1 LSLSPKLK
9 MSQVFYLANFLQTY
23 FMNFPKQKIYKAL
36 LILALVLAVLFSG
49 LYFFRNSLLKQA
61 IAKVTHK
68 MNVDYN
74 STFSVKS
81 ASFDGLSTI
90 KLSDVILV
98 PKNADTLFHIHKIET
113 SISLSSLLIGDV
125 QVGTLKINNGYVQ
138 FVKKGKIRNFDAFL
152 KRDKSEEQDTNE
164 KRKYATFAYRIISQ
178 LLNLVPTDM
187 NLENLNFRIDDNGK
201 KASIAISKLVLENK
215 QLATDLHVQSKDFD
229 QRWNIKGFADPRN
242 KKADIRFFNL
252 DTGAIRVPYLD
263 ERYNLKA
270 SFDSI
275 RLNVE
280 NIDKDGSELHID
292 GYTSITNLKINHP
305 KIASKDVVI
314 KSARFDYRFLL
325 GDDFISID
333 STSNM
338 QLNKIKVKPYV
349 SYNTEKDTVYTLK
362 VAIPKMKAQDF
373 IVSLPDGLF
382 THFQGMEATGNFD
395 YKLDFK
401 FNKNKPNTLVF
412 DSKINKENLRIT
424 KYGEANLNKLNG
436 EFVYR
441 AIIQNVLQRP
451 ILVGNANPNY
461 TPIDQISPYLRKSV
475 LTTEDPSFFSHRGF
489 INEAFKQSILKNIRT
504 KKFSRG
510 ASTISM
516 QLIKNVFLT
525 REKTVSRKLEEILLV
540 YILENNRI
548 VSKER
553 MLEVYFNIIEWG
565 PNVYGIGEA
574 SHFYFQ
580 KPPSALNV
588 DECLYLATIIPKPRK
603 FMYQFNEQ
611 GNLKDYAIKNQK
623 FLKNLMFR
631 RGLLIPEDTIGQ
643 LPVYIS
649 GNARS
654 LIKIKAP
661 DSTVVPADSLSIS
674 DEFDL

>member
-1 LSLSPKLK
+1 MK
-9 MSQVFYLANFLQTY
+9 
-23 FMNFPKQKIYKAL
+23 FPKQKIYKAL
-36 LILALVLAVLFSG
+36 LIITLVLVVLFLG
-49 LYFFRNSLLKQA
+49 FYFFRDSLLKQA
-61 IAKVTHK
+61 IAKVKTK
-68 MNVDYN
+68 MNTEYN

-81 ASFDGLSTI
+81 ATFDGLNGI
-90 KLSDVILV
+90 KLTNVVLV
-98 PKNADTLFHIHKIET
+98 PKNADTLCNIEKIET
-113 SISLSSLLIGDV
+113 SVSLSNLLIGDV
-125 QVGTLKINNGYVQ
+125 QIGTLKVNNGYIQ
-138 FVKKGKIRNFDAFL
+138 LVKKGNVRNFDAFL
-152 KRDKSEEQDTNE
+152 KKDKADTDKNE
-164 KRKYATFAYRIISQ
+164 KRKYAAFAYRIISK

-187 NLENLNFRIDDNGK
+187 KLENLNFRIDDNGK
-201 KASIAISKLVLENK
+201 KTTVAVNKLVLDNK
-215 QLATDLHVQSKDFD
+215 QLETNLHVQSKDFD
-229 QRWNIKGFADPRN
+229 QKWNIKGFADPRN

-275 RLNVE
+275 RLNVQ
-280 NIDKDGSELHID
+280 NIEKDGSELHID

-305 KIASKDVVI
+305 KIASKDVII
-314 KSARFDYRFLL
+314 KNARFDYRFLL

-333 STSNM
+333 SSSTM
-338 QLNKIKVKPYV
+338 QLNKIKVKPYI
-349 SYNTEKDTVYTLK
+349 SYSTEKDTIYTLK
-362 VAIPKMKAQDF
+362 VDIPKMKAQDF

-412 DSKINKENLRIT
+412 DSKLNKEDLKIT
-424 KYGEANLNKLNG
+424 KYGEADLNKLNG

-461 TPIDQISPYLRKSV
+461 TPLDQISPYLRKSV
-475 LTTEDPSFFSHRGF
+475 LTTEDPSFFQHRGF
-489 INEAFKQSILKNIRT
+489 INEAFKQSILKNIKT

-525 REKTVSRKLEEILLV
+525 REKTLSRKLEEILLV
-540 YILENNRI
+540 YILENNRV

-580 KPPSALNV
+580 KSPSALNV

-603 FMYQFNEQ
+603 FMYQFNDQ
-611 GNLKDYAIKNQK
+611 GNLRDFAVQNQK

-631 RGLLIPEDTIGQ
+631 RGLLVPEDTIGQ

-654 LIKIKAP
+654 LIRIKAP
-661 DSTVVPADSLSIS
+661 DSTAIKNDSLSI
-674 DEFDL
+674 DGEFDL

>member
-1 LSLSPKLK
+1 
-9 MSQVFYLANFLQTY
+9 
-23 FMNFPKQKIYKAL
+23 MNFPKQKIYKAL

-68 MNVDYN
+68 MAVDYN

-90 KLSDVILV
+90 KLSDIILV

-138 FVKKGKIRNFDAFL
+138 FVKKGKVRNFDAFL
-152 KRDKSEEQDTNE
+152 KRDKSEESDTNE

-201 KASIAISKLVLENK
+201 KASISISKLVLENK
-215 QLATDLHVQSKDFD
+215 QLATNLHVQSKNFD

-275 RLNVE
+275 RLNLA

-314 KSARFDYRFLL
+314 KNARFDYRFLL

-333 STSNM
+333 STSTM

-362 VAIPKMKAQDF
+362 VTIPKMKAQDF

-412 DSKINKENLRIT
+412 DSKMNKEDLRIT

-441 AIIQNVLQRP
+441 AIIQNVQQRP

-461 TPIDQISPYLRKSV
+461 TPLDQISPYLRKSV

-525 REKTVSRKLEEILLV
+525 REKTLSRKLEEILLV

-548 VSKER
+548 ASKER

-580 KPPSALNV
+580 KAPSALNV
-588 DECLYLATIIPKPRK
+588 DECLFLATIIPKPRK
-603 FMYQFNEQ
+603 FMYQFNDQ
-611 GNLKDYAIKNQK
+611 GNLRDYAAKNQK

-631 RGLLIPEDTIGQ
+631 RGLLIPEDTLGQ

>member
-1 LSLSPKLK
+1 MKFVAKKL
-9 MSQVFYLANFLQTY
+9 FILRIIANFY
-23 FMNFPKQKIYKAL
+23 EINFMKFPKQKIFKAL
-36 LILALVLAVLFSG
+36 LILVIVLIVLFLG
-49 LYFFRNSLLKQA
+49 FYFFRDALLKQA
-61 IAKVTHK
+61 IAKVKTK
-68 MNVDYN
+68 MDTEYN

-81 ASFDGLSTI
+81 ASFDGLSGI
-90 KLSDVILV
+90 KLTDVVLV
-98 PKNADTLFHIHKIET
+98 PKNADTLCKIQKIET
-113 SISLSSLLIGDV
+113 SISLSNLLIGDV
-125 QVGTLKINNGYVQ
+125 QIGTLKVNNGYIQ
-138 FVKKGKIRNFDAFL
+138 LVKKGNVRNFDAFL
-152 KRDKSEEQDTNE
+152 KKDKADSDKNE
-164 KRKYATFAYRIISQ
+164 KRKYATFAYRIISK

-187 NLENLNFRIDDNGK
+187 KLENLNFKIDDNGK
-201 KASIAISKLVLENK
+201 KTSVAVNKLVLDNK
-215 QLATDLHVQSKDFD
+215 QLETSLHVQSKDFD

-275 RLNVE
+275 RLNVQ
-280 NIDKDGSELHID
+280 NIEKEGSELHID
-292 GYTSITNLKINHP
+292 GYTSIVNLKINHP

-314 KSARFDYRFLL
+314 KNARFDYRFLL

-333 STSNM
+333 STSTM
-338 QLNKIKVKPYV
+338 QLNKIKVKPYI
-349 SYNTEKDTVYTLK
+349 SYSTEKDTVYTLK
-362 VAIPKMKAQDF
+362 VDIPKMLAQDF

-412 DSKINKENLRIT
+412 DSKLNKEDLKIT
-424 KYGEANLNKLNG
+424 KYGEADLNKLNG

-451 ILVGNANPNY
+451 VLVGNANPNY
-461 TPIDQISPYLRKSV
+461 TPLDQISPYLRKCV

-525 REKTVSRKLEEILLV
+525 REKTLSRKLEEILLV
-540 YILENNRI
+540 YILENNRV

-580 KPPSALNV
+580 KSPSNLSLN
-588 DECLYLATIIPKPRK
+588 ECLFLATIIPKPRK
-603 FMYQFNEQ
+603 FMYQFNDQ
-611 GNLKDYAIKNQK
+611 GNLKDFAVQNQK
-623 FLKNLMFR
+623 FLSNLMLR
-631 RGLLIPEDTIGQ
+631 RGVLVSEDTIGV
-643 LPVYIS
+643 LSPVYIS

-654 LIKIKAP
+654 LIRIKAP
-661 DSTVVPADSLSIS
+661 DSTAVPADSLSAG

>member
-1 LSLSPKLK
+1 
-9 MSQVFYLANFLQTY
+9 
-23 FMNFPKQKIYKAL
+23 MNFPKQKIFKAL
-36 LILALVLAVLFSG
+36 KILALVLILLCIG

-61 IAKVTHK
+61 VAKVTHK
-68 MNVDYN
+68 MAVDYN
-74 STFSVKS
+74 SDFSIKE
-81 ASFDGLSTI
+81 ASFDGLSSI
-90 KLSDVILV
+90 KLTDVVLV
-98 PKNADTLFHIHKIET
+98 PKNADTLLKIKNIET
-113 SISLSSLLIGDV
+113 SVSLSNLLIGDV
-125 QVGTLKINNGYVQ
+125 QVGTLKVDNGYIQ
-138 FVKKGKIRNFDAFL
+138 LVKKGKIRNFDAFL
-152 KRDKSEEQDTNE
+152 KRNRDDSEKSE
-164 KRKYATFAYRIISQ
+164 KRKYGAFAYRIISK

-187 NLENLNFRIDDNGK
+187 NLENFQFKIDDNGK
-201 KASIAISKLVLENK
+201 KTAVAINKLVLNNK
-215 QLATDLHVQSKDFD
+215 QLETSIHVQSKDFD
-229 QRWNIKGFADPRN
+229 QRWNLKGFADPRN
-242 KKADIRFFNL
+242 QKADIRFFNL

-263 ERYNLKA
+263 ERYGLKA

-280 NIDKDGSELHID
+280 NIDKSGSELHLD
-292 GYTSITNLKINHP
+292 GFTSIVNLKINHP

-314 KSARFDYRFLL
+314 KNARFDYRFLL

-333 STSNM
+333 STSTM
-338 QLNKIKVKPYV
+338 TLNKIKLRPYA
-349 SYNTEKDTVYTLK
+349 SYDTEKDTVYALK
-362 VAIPKMKAQDF
+362 VDIPKMKAQDF

-382 THFQGMEATGNFD
+382 THFQGMQATGNFD

-412 DSKINKENLRIT
+412 DSKLKKEDLRIT
-424 KYGEANLNKLNG
+424 KYGEADLNKLNG

-451 ILVGNANPNY
+451 VLVGNANPNY
-461 TPIDQISPYLRKSV
+461 TPLDQISPYLRKCV

-525 REKTVSRKLEEILLV
+525 REKTLSRKLEEILLV

-580 KPPSALNV
+580 KSPSALNV

-603 FMYQFNEQ
+603 FMYQFNDE
-611 GNLKDYAIKNQK
+611 GNLKDYALKNQK

-661 DSTVVPADSLSIS
+661 DSTAVPVDSLSGG

>member
-1 LSLSPKLK
+1 MKIP
-9 MSQVFYLANFLQTY
+9 Q
-23 FMNFPKQKIYKAL
+23 QKIYKAL

-49 LYFFRNSLLKQA
+49 FYFFRNSLLKQA

-68 MNVDYN
+68 MAIDYN
-74 STFSVKS
+74 SDFSIKS
-81 ASFDGLSTI
+81 ASFDGLSGI
-90 KLSDVILV
+90 KLTNVILV
-98 PKNADTLFHIHKIET
+98 PKNADTLFSIEKIET
-113 SISLSSLLIGDV
+113 SISLSNLLIGDV
-125 QVGTLKINNGYVQ
+125 QVGTLKINKGYIQ
-138 FVKKGKIRNFDAFL
+138 LVKKEKVRNFDAFL
-152 KRDKSEEQDTNE
+152 KRDKSDSDTNE
-164 KRKYATFAYRIISQ
+164 KRKYATFAYRIISK

-187 NLENLNFRIDDNGK
+187 NLENLIFKIDDNGK
-201 KASIAISKLVLENK
+201 KTSIAISKLVLDNK
-215 QLATDLHVQSKDFD
+215 QLETNLHVQAKDFD

-263 ERYNLKA
+263 ERYNFKA

-280 NIDKDGSELHID
+280 NIEKDGSELHID

-314 KSARFDYRFLL
+314 KNARFDYRFLL

-333 STSNM
+333 STSTM

-362 VAIPKMKAQDF
+362 VNIPKMKAQDF

-412 DSKINKENLRIT
+412 DSKMNKEDLRIT

-441 AIIQNVLQRP
+441 AIIQNVQQRP

-461 TPIDQISPYLRKSV
+461 TPLDQISPYLRKCV

-525 REKTVSRKLEEILLV
+525 REKTLSRKLEEILLV

-548 VSKER
+548 ASKER

-580 KPPSALNV
+580 KSPSALNV

-603 FMYQFNEQ
+603 FMYQFNDQ
-611 GNLKDYAIKNQK
+611 GNLKDYAVKNQK

-661 DSTVVPADSLSIS
+661 DSTAVPVDSLATD
-674 DEFDL
+674 DEFEL

>member
-1 LSLSPKLK
+1 MK
-9 MSQVFYLANFLQTY
+9 
-23 FMNFPKQKIYKAL
+23 FPKRKIFKVL
-36 LILALVLAVLFSG
+36 GILAIVVVMVFLGF
-49 LYFFRNSLLKQA
+49 YFFRDVLLKQA
-61 IAKVTHK
+61 IAKVTLK
-68 MNVDYN
+68 MNTEYN
-74 STFSVKS
+74 SKFSVKS
-81 ASFDGLSTI
+81 ASFDGLSGI
-90 KLSDVILV
+90 KLTDVILV
-98 PKNADTLFHIHKIET
+98 PNNADTLCHIQKIET
-113 SISLSSLLIGDV
+113 SISLSNLLIGDV
-125 QVGTLKINNGYVQ
+125 QVGTLKINNGYIQ
-138 FVKKGKIRNFDAFL
+138 LVKKGKVRNFDAFL
-152 KRDKSEEQDTNE
+152 KKDKSDSDKNE
-164 KRKYATFAYRIISQ
+164 KRKYATFAYRIISK

-187 NLENLNFRIDDNGK
+187 KLENLEFKIDDNGK
-201 KASIAISKLVLENK
+201 KASIAINKLVLNNK
-215 QLATDLHVQSKDFD
+215 QLETSLHVQSKDFD

-252 DTGAIRVPYLD
+252 DTGAIKVPYLD

-275 RLNVE
+275 RLNVA

-292 GYTSITNLKINHP
+292 GYTSIANLKINHP

-314 KSARFDYRFLL
+314 KNARFDYRFLL

-333 STSNM
+333 STSTM
-338 QLNKIKVKPYV
+338 QLNKIKVHPYV

-362 VAIPKMKAQDF
+362 VAIPKMQAQDF

-395 YKLDFK
+395 YQLDFK
-401 FNKNKPNTLVF
+401 FNQNKPNALVF
-412 DSKINKENLRIT
+412 DSKLNKENLKIT

-436 EFVYR
+436 EFIYR

-451 ILVGNANPNY
+451 VLVGNANPNY
-461 TPIDQISPYLRKSV
+461 TPLDQISPYLRKSV

-525 REKTVSRKLEEILLV
+525 REKTLSRKLEEILLV
-540 YILENNRI
+540 YILENNRV

-574 SHFYFQ
+574 SRFYFQ
-580 KPPSALNV
+580 KSPSELSL
-588 DECLYLATIIPKPRK
+588 DECLFLATIIPKPRK
-603 FMYQFNEQ
+603 FMYQFNDQ
-611 GNLKDYAIKNQK
+611 GNLRDYAVQNQK
-623 FLKNLMFR
+623 FLSNLMLR
-631 RGLLIPEDTIGQ
+631 RGVLVSEDTIGR
-643 LPVYIS
+643 LPVYVS

-654 LIKIKAP
+654 LLRIKAP
-661 DSTVVPADSLSIS
+661 DSTAIPVDSLSIEE
-674 DEFDL
+674 EFDL

>member
-1 LSLSPKLK
+1 
-9 MSQVFYLANFLQTY
+9 
-23 FMNFPKQKIYKAL
+23 MNFPKQKIYKAL

-152 KRDKSEEQDTNE
+152 KRDKSEEPDTNE
-164 KRKYATFAYRIISQ
+164 KRKYAAFAYRIISQ

-215 QLATDLHVQSKDFD
+215 QLVTNLHVQSKNFN

-275 RLNVE
+275 RLNLA

-292 GYTSITNLKINHP
+292 GYTSIANLKINHP
-305 KIASKDVVI
+305 KIANKDVVI
-314 KSARFDYRFLL
+314 KNARFDYRFLL

-333 STSNM
+333 STSSM

-362 VAIPKMKAQDF
+362 VVIPKMKAQDF

-441 AIIQNVLQRP
+441 AIIQNIQQRP
-451 ILVGNANPNY
+451 ILVGNANLNY
-461 TPIDQISPYLRKSV
+461 TPLDQISPYLRKSV

-525 REKTVSRKLEEILLV
+525 REKTLSRKLEEILLV

-603 FMYQFNEQ
+603 FMYQFNDQ
-611 GNLKDYAIKNQK
+611 GNLKDYAVKNQK

-654 LIKIKAP
+654 LIKIKTP
-661 DSTVVPADSLSIS
+661 DSTAVPVDSLSIS

>member
-1 LSLSPKLK
+1 MK
-9 MSQVFYLANFLQTY
+9 
-23 FMNFPKQKIYKAL
+23 FPKQKIFKAL
-36 LILALVLAVLFSG
+36 SILALVLAVLFLG
-49 LYFFRNSLLKQA
+49 FYFFRDSLLKQA

-68 MNVDYN
+68 MNVEYN
-74 STFSVKS
+74 STFSIKS
-81 ASFDGLSTI
+81 ASFDGLSGI
-90 KLSDVILV
+90 KLTDVILV
-98 PKNADTLFHIHKIET
+98 PKNADTLFNIQKIET
-113 SISLSSLLIGDV
+113 SISLSNLLIGDV
-125 QVGTLKINNGYVQ
+125 QIGTLKINNGYIQ
-138 FVKKGKIRNFDAFL
+138 LVKKGKVRNFDAFL
-152 KRDKSEEQDTNE
+152 KKDDTEKKSDE
-164 KRKYATFAYRIISQ
+164 KRKYADFAYRIISK

-187 NLENLNFRIDDNGK
+187 KLENLNFKIDDNGK
-201 KASIAISKLVLENK
+201 KALVVINKLVLNNK
-215 QLATDLHVQSKDFD
+215 ELETNLHVQSKDFD

-252 DTGAIRVPYLD
+252 DTGAIKVPYLD

-292 GYTSITNLKINHP
+292 GYTSISNLKINHP

-314 KSARFDYRFLL
+314 KNARFDYRFLL
-325 GDDFISID
+325 GEDFISID
-333 STSNM
+333 STSTM
-338 QLNKIKVKPYV
+338 QLNKIKVRPYV

-362 VAIPKMKAQDF
+362 VDIPKMKAQDF
-373 IVSLPDGLF
+373 IISLPDGLF

-412 DSKINKENLRIT
+412 DSKLNKEDLKIT
-424 KYGEANLNKLNG
+424 KYGEADLNKLNG

-451 ILVGNANPNY
+451 VLVGNANPNY
-461 TPIDQISPYLRKSV
+461 TPLDQISPYLRKCV

-525 REKTVSRKLEEILLV
+525 REKTLSRKLEEILLV
-540 YILENNRI
+540 YILENNRV

-580 KPPSALNV
+580 KSPSTLNV
-588 DECLYLATIIPKPRK
+588 DECLFLATIIPKPRK
-603 FMYQFNEQ
+603 FMYQFNDQ
-611 GNLKDYAIKNQK
+611 GNLKDYAVKNQT
-623 FLKNLMFR
+623 FLRNLMFR
-631 RGLLIPEDTIGQ
+631 RGLLISEDTIGQ
-643 LPVYIS
+643 FPVYIS

-654 LIKIKAP
+654 FLRIKAP
-661 DSTVVPADSLSIS
+661 DSTAVPVDSLSTEE
-674 DEFDL
+674 EFDL

>member
-1 LSLSPKLK
+1 
-9 MSQVFYLANFLQTY
+9 
-23 FMNFPKQKIYKAL
+23 MNFPKQTIFKAL
-36 LILALVLAVLFSG
+36 KILAVVFILLCIG
-49 LYFFRNSLLKQA
+49 LYFFRNSLLNQA

-68 MNVDYN
+68 MAVDYN
-74 STFSVKS
+74 SDFSIKD

-90 KLSDVILV
+90 KLTDVVLV
-98 PKNADTLFHIHKIET
+98 PKNADTLLKINNIET
-113 SISLSSLLIGDV
+113 SISLSNLLIGDV
-125 QVGTLKINNGYVQ
+125 QVGTLNINKGYIQ
-138 FVKKGKIRNFDAFL
+138 LVKKGKIRNFDAFL
-152 KRDKSEEQDTNE
+152 KRNKDDEPEKNE
-164 KRKYATFAYRIISQ
+164 KRKYGAFAYRIISK

-187 NLENLNFRIDDNGK
+187 NLENFKFKIDDNGK
-201 KASIAISKLVLENK
+201 KTDIAINKLVLNNK
-215 QLATDLHVQSKDFD
+215 QLETSIHVVSKDFD
-229 QRWNIKGFADPRN
+229 QRWNLKGFADPRN
-242 KKADIRFFNL
+242 QKADIRFFNL
-252 DTGAIRVPYLD
+252 DTGAIKVPYLD

-275 RLNVE
+275 RLKVE
-280 NIDKDGSELHID
+280 NIDKSGSELHLD
-292 GYTSITNLKINHP
+292 GFTSIVNLKINHP

-314 KSARFDYRFLL
+314 KNARFDYRFLL
-325 GDDFISID
+325 GDNFISID
-333 STSNM
+333 STSTM
-338 QLNKIKVKPYV
+338 TLNKIKLRPYI
-349 SYNTEKDTVYTLK
+349 SYDTEKDTVYTLK
-362 VAIPKMKAQDF
+362 VDIPKMKAQDF

-382 THFQGMEATGNFD
+382 THFQGMQATGNFD

-412 DSKINKENLRIT
+412 DSKLNKEDLRIT
-424 KYGEANLNKLNG
+424 KYGEADLNKLNG

-451 ILVGNANPNY
+451 VLVGNANPNY
-461 TPIDQISPYLRKSV
+461 APLDQISPYLRKSV

-525 REKTVSRKLEEILLV
+525 REKTLSRKLEEILLV

-580 KPPSALNV
+580 KSPSALNV

-603 FMYQFNEQ
+603 FMYQFNDE
-611 GNLKDYAIKNQK
+611 GNLKDYALKNQK

-631 RGLLIPEDTIGQ
+631 RGLLVPEDTIGL

-654 LIKIKAP
+654 LIRIKVP
-661 DSTVVPADSLSIS
+661 DSTAVKNDSLSIS

>member
-1 LSLSPKLK
+1 MK
-9 MSQVFYLANFLQTY
+9 
-23 FMNFPKQKIYKAL
+23 FPKQKIFKAL
-36 LILALVLAVLFSG
+36 KILAVVFILLCIA
-49 LYFFRNSLLKQA
+49 LYSFRNSLLKQA

-68 MNVDYN
+68 MAVDYN
-74 STFSVKS
+74 SDFSIKE
-81 ASFDGLSTI
+81 ASFDGLSGV
-90 KLSDVILV
+90 KLTDIVLV
-98 PKNADTLFHIHKIET
+98 PKNADTLFNIKKVET
-113 SISLSSLLIGDV
+113 TISLSNLLIGDV
-125 QVGTLKINNGYVQ
+125 QLGTLKINDGYIQ
-138 FVKKGKIRNFDAFL
+138 LVKKGKIRNFDAFL
-152 KRDKSEEQDTNE
+152 KKKNTEEKSDE
-164 KRKYATFAYRIISQ
+164 KRKYADVAYSIITK

-187 NLENLNFRIDDNGK
+187 KLENLNFKIDDNGK
-201 KASIAISKLVLENK
+201 KATIAIDKLVLNNK
-215 QLATDLHVQSKDFD
+215 QLTTNLHVQSMNFD

-275 RLNVE
+275 RLNVA

-292 GYTSITNLKINHP
+292 GYTSIANLKINHP

-314 KSARFDYRFLL
+314 KNARFDYRFLL
-325 GDDFISID
+325 GSDFISID
-333 STSNM
+333 STSTM

-349 SYNTEKDTVYTLK
+349 SYNTESDTVYTLK
-362 VAIPKMKAQDF
+362 VDIPKMKAQDF

-412 DSKINKENLRIT
+412 DSKLNKENLRIT

-451 ILVGNANPNY
+451 VLVGNANPNY
-461 TPIDQISPYLRKSV
+461 TPLEQISPYLQKCV

-525 REKTVSRKLEEILLV
+525 REKTLSRKLEEILLV

-548 VSKER
+548 ASKER

-574 SHFYFQ
+574 SQFYFQ
-580 KPPSALNV
+580 KSPSDLSV

-603 FMYQFNEQ
+603 FMYQFNDQ
-611 GNLKDYAIKNQK
+611 GNLKDYALQNQK

-631 RGLLIPEDTIGQ
+631 RGLLIPEDTLGQ

-654 LIKIKAP
+654 LIRIKAP
-661 DSTVVPADSLSIS
+661 DSTAIPVDSLSIN

>member
-1 LSLSPKLK
+1 
-9 MSQVFYLANFLQTY
+9 
-23 FMNFPKQKIYKAL
+23 MNFPKQKIFKAIK
-36 LILALVLAVLFSG
+36 ILAVVFILICIA
-49 LYFFRNSLLKQA
+49 LYSFRNSLLKQA

-68 MNVDYN
+68 MAVDYN
-74 STFSVKS
+74 SDFSIKE
-81 ASFDGLSTI
+81 ASFDGLSGI
-90 KLSDVILV
+90 KLTDIVLV
-98 PKNADTLFHIHKIET
+98 PKNADTLFNIKKIET
-113 SISLSSLLIGDV
+113 TISLSNLLIGDV
-125 QVGTLKINNGYVQ
+125 QLGTLKINDGYIQ
-138 FVKKGKIRNFDAFL
+138 LVKKGKIRNFDAFL
-152 KRDKSEEQDTNE
+152 KKDDTEEKSNE
-164 KRKYATFAYRIISQ
+164 KRKYADYAYRIISK

-187 NLENLNFRIDDNGK
+187 KLENLNFRIDDNGK
-201 KASIAISKLVLENK
+201 KASIAINKLVLDNK
-215 QLATDLHVQSKDFD
+215 QLTTNLHVQSKNFD

-252 DTGAIRVPYLD
+252 DTGAIKVPYLD

-275 RLNVE
+275 RLNVA

-292 GYTSITNLKINHP
+292 GYTSISNLKINHP

-314 KSARFDYRFLL
+314 KNARFDYRFLL
-325 GDDFISID
+325 GADFISID
-333 STSNM
+333 STSTM

-349 SYNTEKDTVYTLK
+349 SYNTESDTVYTLK
-362 VAIPKMKAQDF
+362 VDIPKMKAQDF

-412 DSKINKENLRIT
+412 DSKLNKENLRIT

-441 AIIQNVLQRP
+441 AIIQNVQQRP
-451 ILVGNANPNY
+451 VLVGNANPNY
-461 TPIDQISPYLRKSV
+461 TPLDQISPYLRKCV

-525 REKTVSRKLEEILLV
+525 REKTLSRKLEEILLV

-548 VSKER
+548 ASKER

-580 KPPSALNV
+580 KSPSDLSV

-603 FMYQFNEQ
+603 FMYQFNDE
-611 GNLKDYAIKNQK
+611 GNLKDYALQNQK

-631 RGLLIPEDTIGQ
+631 RGLLVPEDTLGQ

-654 LIKIKAP
+654 LIRIKVP
-661 DSTVVPADSLSIS
+661 DSTAVPVDSLSIS

>member
-1 LSLSPKLK
+1 MK
-9 MSQVFYLANFLQTY
+9 
-23 FMNFPKQKIYKAL
+23 FPKQKIYKAL
-36 LILALVLAVLFSG
+36 LILIIVLVVLFLG
-49 LYFFRNSLLKQA
+49 FYIFRDSLLKQA
-61 IAKVTHK
+61 IVKVTNK
-68 MNVDYN
+68 MNTEYN

-81 ASFDGLSTI
+81 ASFNGLSGI
-90 KLSDVILV
+90 KLTDVILV
-98 PKNADTLFHIHKIET
+98 PKNADTLCHIHKIET
-113 SISLSSLLIGDV
+113 SISLANLLIGDI
-125 QVGTLKINNGYVQ
+125 QVGTLHINNGYIQ
-138 FVKKGKIRNFDAFL
+138 LVKKGNIRNFDAFL
-152 KRDKSEEQDTNE
+152 KKDKTDSDKNE
-164 KRKYATFAYRIISQ
+164 KRKYATFAYRIISK

-187 NLENLNFRIDDNGK
+187 KLENLNFRIDDNGK
-201 KASIAISKLVLENK
+201 KASIAINKLVLDNK
-215 QLATDLHVQSKDFD
+215 QLETNLHVQSKDFD

-275 RLNVE
+275 RLNVQ
-280 NIDKDGSELHID
+280 NIEKDGSELHID
-292 GYTSITNLKINHP
+292 GFTSIANLKINHP

-314 KSARFDYRFLL
+314 KNARFDYRFLL

-333 STSNM
+333 STSTM
-338 QLNKIKVKPYV
+338 QLNKIKVKPYM
-349 SYNTEKDTVYTLK
+349 SYNTEKDTTYTLK
-362 VAIPKMKAQDF
+362 VDIPKMKAQDF

-401 FNKNKPNTLVF
+401 FNKNNPNDLVF
-412 DSKINKENLRIT
+412 DSKLNKEDLRIT
-424 KYGEANLNKLNG
+424 KYGEADLNKLNG

-461 TPIDQISPYLRKSV
+461 TPLDQISPYLRKSV

-489 INEAFKQSILKNIRT
+489 INEAFKQSIIKNIKT

-525 REKTVSRKLEEILLV
+525 REKTLSRKLEEILLV

-548 VSKER
+548 ASKER

-580 KPPSALNV
+580 KRPADLTLN
-588 DECLYLATIIPKPRK
+588 ECLFLATIIPKPRK
-603 FMYQFNEQ
+603 FMYQFNDQ
-611 GNLKDYAIKNQK
+611 GNLKDFAVKNQK
-623 FLKNLMFR
+623 FLSNLMLR
-631 RGLLIPEDTIGQ
+631 RGVLVSEDTIGG
-643 LPVYIS
+643 LRPVYIS

-654 LIKIKAP
+654 LIRIKAP
-661 DSTVVPADSLSIS
+661 DSTAIPADSLARD

>member
-1 LSLSPKLK
+1 
-9 MSQVFYLANFLQTY
+9 MR
-23 FMNFPKQKIYKAL
+23 FPKQKIVKAL
-36 LILALVLAVLFSG
+36 KILLVVFILLCIG
-49 LYFFRNSLLKQA
+49 LYSFRNSLLKQV

-68 MNVDYN
+68 MVVDYN
-74 STFSVKS
+74 SDFSIKE
-81 ASFDGLSTI
+81 ASFDGLSGVKFTDI
-90 KLSDVILV
+90 VLV
-98 PKNADTLFHIHKIET
+98 PKNADTLFNIKKVET
-113 SISLSSLLIGDV
+113 TISLSNLLIGDV
-125 QVGTLKINNGYVQ
+125 QLGTLKINDGYIQ
-138 FVKKGKIRNFDAFL
+138 LVKKGKIRNFDAFL
-152 KRDKSEEQDTNE
+152 KKNDTEETSDE
-164 KRKYATFAYRIISQ
+164 KRKYADVAYRIITK

-187 NLENLNFRIDDNGK
+187 KLENLDFKIDDNGK
-201 KASIAISKLVLENK
+201 KATIAINKLVLDNK
-215 QLATDLHVQSKDFD
+215 QLTTNLHVQSKNFD

-275 RLNVE
+275 RLNVA

-292 GYTSITNLKINHP
+292 GYTSIANLKINHP
-305 KIASKDVVI
+305 KIANKDVVI
-314 KSARFDYRFLL
+314 KNARFDYRFLL
-325 GDDFISID
+325 GSDFISID
-333 STSNM
+333 STSTM

-349 SYNTEKDTVYTLK
+349 SYNTESDTVYTLK
-362 VAIPKMKAQDF
+362 VDIPKMKAQDF

-395 YKLDFK
+395 YKLNFK

-412 DSKINKENLRIT
+412 DSKLNKENLRIT

-451 ILVGNANPNY
+451 VLVGTANPNY
-461 TPIDQISPYLRKSV
+461 TPLDQISPYLQKCV

-525 REKTVSRKLEEILLV
+525 REKTLSRKLEEILLV

-574 SHFYFQ
+574 SQFYFQ
-580 KPPSALNV
+580 KSPSELSV

-603 FMYQFNEQ
+603 FMYQFNDQ
-611 GNLKDYAIKNQK
+611 GNLKDYALQNQK

-631 RGLLIPEDTIGQ
+631 RGLLIPEDTLGQ

-654 LIKIKAP
+654 LIRIKVP
-661 DSTVVPADSLSIS
+661 DSTAVPVDSLSIN

>member
-1 LSLSPKLK
+1 MK
-9 MSQVFYLANFLQTY
+9 
-23 FMNFPKQKIYKAL
+23 FPKQKIYKAL
-36 LILALVLAVLFSG
+36 LIFILILVVLFLG
-49 LYFFRNSLLKQA
+49 FYFFRDALLKKA
-61 IAKVTHK
+61 IAKVTTK
-68 MNVDYN
+68 MDTEYN
-74 STFSVKS
+74 SSFSVKT
-81 ASFDGLSTI
+81 ASFEGLSGI
-90 KLSDVILV
+90 KLTDVILV
-98 PKNADTLFHIHKIET
+98 PKNADTLCNIKKIET
-113 SISLSSLLIGDV
+113 SVNLSSLLVGDV
-125 QVGTLKINNGYVQ
+125 QLGTLKINNGYIQ
-138 FVKKGKIRNFDAFL
+138 FVKKGKVRNFDAFL
-152 KRDKSEEQDTNE
+152 KKDKADKDKNE
-164 KRKYATFAYRIISQ
+164 KRKYATFAYRIISK

-187 NLENLNFRIDDNGK
+187 KLENLNFKIDDNGK
-201 KASIAISKLVLENK
+201 KATVAVNKLILNNK
-215 QLATDLHVQSKDFD
+215 QLETNLHVQANNFD

-252 DTGAIRVPYLD
+252 DTGAIKVPYLD

-275 RLNVE
+275 RLNVA
-280 NIDKDGSELHID
+280 NIEKDGSELHID
-292 GYTSITNLKINHP
+292 GYTSIANLKINHP

-325 GDDFISID
+325 GDNFISID
-333 STSNM
+333 STSSM
-338 QLNKIKVKPYV
+338 QLNKTKVKPYV
-349 SYNTEKDTVYTLK
+349 SYNTESDTIYTLK
-362 VAIPKMKAQDF
+362 VEIPKMQAQDF

-382 THFQGMEATGNFD
+382 THFQGMEATGSFD
-395 YKLDFK
+395 YSLDFK

-412 DSKINKENLRIT
+412 DSKLKKENLKIT

-441 AIIQNVLQRP
+441 AIIQNVMQRP
-451 ILVGNANPNY
+451 VLVGNANPNY
-461 TPIDQISPYLRKSV
+461 TPLDQMSPYLRKSV

-489 INEAFKQSILKNIRT
+489 INEAFKQSILKNIKT

-525 REKTVSRKLEEILLV
+525 REKTLSRKLEEILLV
-540 YILENNRI
+540 YILENNRV

-580 KPPSALNV
+580 KSPSALSL
-588 DECLYLATIIPKPRK
+588 DECLFLATIIPKPRK
-603 FMYQFNEQ
+603 FMYQFNDQ

-623 FLKNLMFR
+623 FLSNLMLR
-631 RGLLIPEDTIGQ
+631 RGVLVSEDTINQ

-654 LIKIKAP
+654 LLRIKAP
-661 DSTVVPADSLSIS
+661 DSTAVRSDSLAIG

>member
-1 LSLSPKLK
+1 MKIP
-9 MSQVFYLANFLQTY
+9 Q
-23 FMNFPKQKIYKAL
+23 QKIYKAL

-49 LYFFRNSLLKQA
+49 FYFFRNSLLKQA

-68 MNVDYN
+68 MAIDYN
-74 STFSVKS
+74 SDFSIKS
-81 ASFDGLSTI
+81 ASFDGLSGI
-90 KLSDVILV
+90 KLTNVILV
-98 PKNADTLFHIHKIET
+98 PKNADTLFSIEKIET
-113 SISLSSLLIGDV
+113 SISLSNLLIGDV
-125 QVGTLKINNGYVQ
+125 QVGTLKINKGYIQ
-138 FVKKGKIRNFDAFL
+138 LVKKGKVRNFDAFL
-152 KRDKSEEQDTNE
+152 KRDKSDSDTNE
-164 KRKYATFAYRIISQ
+164 KRKYATFAYRIISK

-187 NLENLNFRIDDNGK
+187 NLENLIFKIDDNGK
-201 KASIAISKLVLENK
+201 KTSIAISKLVLDNK
-215 QLATDLHVQSKDFD
+215 QLETNLHVQAKDFD

-263 ERYNLKA
+263 ERYNFKA

-280 NIDKDGSELHID
+280 NIEKDGSELHID

-314 KSARFDYRFLL
+314 KNARFDYRFLL

-333 STSNM
+333 STSTM

-362 VAIPKMKAQDF
+362 VNIPKMKAQDF

-412 DSKINKENLRIT
+412 DSKMNKEDLRIT

-441 AIIQNVLQRP
+441 AIIQNVQQRP

-461 TPIDQISPYLRKSV
+461 TPLDQISPYLRKCV

-525 REKTVSRKLEEILLV
+525 REKTLSRKLEEILLV

-548 VSKER
+548 ASKER

-580 KPPSALNV
+580 KSPSALNV

-603 FMYQFNEQ
+603 FMYQFNDQ
-611 GNLKDYAIKNQK
+611 GNLKDYAVKNQK

-661 DSTVVPADSLSIS
+661 DSTAVPVDSLATD
-674 DEFDL
+674 DEFEL

>member
-1 LSLSPKLK
+1 
-9 MSQVFYLANFLQTY
+9 V
-23 FMNFPKQKIYKAL
+23 
-36 LILALVLAVLFSG
+36 AVLFSG
-49 LYFFRNSLLKQA
+49 FYFFRNSLLKQA
-61 IAKVTHK
+61 IAKVTVK
-68 MNVDYN
+68 MNTEYN
-74 STFSVKS
+74 SKFSVKS
-81 ASFDGLSTI
+81 AAFDGLSGIRLT
-90 KLSDVILV
+90 DVILV
-98 PKNADTLFHIHKIET
+98 PHNADTLCHIQKIET
-113 SISLSSLLIGDV
+113 SISLSNLLVGDV
-125 QVGTLKINNGYVQ
+125 QVGTLKINEGYIQ
-138 FVKKGKIRNFDAFL
+138 LVKKGKVRNFDSFL
-152 KRDKSEEQDTNE
+152 KKDKSDSDSNE
-164 KRKYATFAYRIISQ
+164 KRKYATFAYRIISK

-187 NLENLNFRIDDNGK
+187 NLENLKFKIDDNGK
-201 KASIAISKLVLENK
+201 KASIAVSKLVLINK
-215 QLATDLHVQSKDFD
+215 QLETNLHVQSKDFD
-229 QRWNIKGFADPRN
+229 QKWNIKGFADPRN

-252 DTGAIRVPYLD
+252 DTGAIKVPYLD

-275 RLNVE
+275 RLNVA

-292 GYTSITNLKINHP
+292 GFTSISNLKINHP
-305 KIASKDVVI
+305 KIAGKDVVI
-314 KSARFDYRFLL
+314 KNARFDYRFLL

-333 STSNM
+333 STSTM
-338 QLNKIKVKPYV
+338 QLNRIKVKPYV

-362 VAIPKMKAQDF
+362 MAIPKMQAQDF
-373 IVSLPDGLF
+373 IVSLPEGLF
-382 THFQGMEATGNFD
+382 THFQGMEAEGKFD

-401 FNKNKPNTLVF
+401 FNKNRPNTLVF
-412 DSKINKENLRIT
+412 DSKLNKENLRIT

-451 ILVGNANPNY
+451 VLVGNANPNY
-461 TPIDQISPYLRKSV
+461 TPLDQISPYLRKSV

-525 REKTVSRKLEEILLV
+525 REKTLSRKLEEILLV
-540 YILENNRI
+540 YILENNRV

-574 SHFYFQ
+574 SRFYFQ
-580 KPPSALNV
+580 KSPSDLNV
-588 DECLYLATIIPKPRK
+588 DECLYLASIIPKPRK
-603 FMYQFNEQ
+603 FMYQFNDE
-611 GNLKDYAIKNQK
+611 GNLKEYALQNQK

-631 RGLLIPEDTIGQ
+631 RGLLVPEDTLGQ

-649 GNARS
+649 GSARS
-654 LIKIKAP
+654 LLRIKAP
-661 DSTVVPADSLSIS
+661 DSTAIPVDSLSVE